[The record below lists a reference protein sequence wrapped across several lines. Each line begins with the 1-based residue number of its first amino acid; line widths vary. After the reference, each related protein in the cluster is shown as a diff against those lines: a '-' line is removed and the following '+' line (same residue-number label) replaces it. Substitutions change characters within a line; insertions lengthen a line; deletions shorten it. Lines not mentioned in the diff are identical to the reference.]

1 MKAKKSHQ
9 IRFWDIWEIQDM
21 PSVFTYIWKYGRADF
36 TSIVSV
42 VIGVV
47 MSVSLSD
54 SIKMDLEEQKVL

>member
-1 MKAKKSHQ
+1 
-9 IRFWDIWEIQDM
+9 M
-21 PSVFTYIWKYGRADF
+21 PSVFTYIWKYGRADL

>member
-1 MKAKKSHQ
+1 
-9 IRFWDIWEIQDM
+9 M